1 MITIRKSIFRIMIVL
16 AVTMN
21 VHAAS
26 TRPVHAQATLNI
38 AAVVN
43 EDVIS
48 IYDLS
53 QRILMVIALSNLPNT
68 ADTHHKIAPDILRRL
83 IVEKIRLQ
91 EAKRLEIQ
99 VPEEAIRNSI
109 SNLERQNNLPAGGM
123 DQFLSSR
130 GIDPDTLKQQ
140 LNAELSW
147 IDVVRTLFRRLV
159 TVSEQEIDDVI
170 AKMKA
175 DAGKTEYLVAEIFLA
190 YDEKPRN
197 EVEMVAQR
205 IHAELGAGA
214 SWQQM
219 AQNFSESA
227 SASNSGELGWN
238 LASDLG
244 PVIGGVLTRLEPKQ
258 ISSPITTDDG
268 VYIILLRE
276 KRIAKGLEAEPE
288 DVTLGIQ
295 QLHLDVA
302 GNADSQTVTR
312 LMTKAKQLASSV
324 DTCQAFE
331 SIAKS
336 EGSPSSGFLGNLKLS
351 QLNPQLRS
359 MVQSLQVGESSQP
372 FRTADGIIVLMV
384 CERETQG
391 QKDPLAEARNDIET
405 RILNQRLSRMAS
417 QHEEKLR
424 RQAFIDIRL

>member
-1 MITIRKSIFRIMIVL
+1 MIMTRKIIFRIMIVL
-16 AVTMN
+16 ALLIS

-26 TRPVHAQATLNI
+26 TRLVHAQATLNI

-68 ADTHHKIAPDILRRL
+68 ADTHNKIAPDILRRL
-83 IVEKIRLQ
+83 IVEKLRLQ
-91 EAKRLEIQ
+91 EAKRLEIE
-99 VPEEAIRNSI
+99 VPEEAIKNSI

-123 DQFLSSR
+123 NQFLLSK
-130 GIDPDTLKQQ
+130 GIDPETLKQQ

-147 IDVVRTLFRRLV
+147 IDVVRALFRRLV

-190 YDEKPRN
+190 FDEKPRS
-197 EVEMVAQR
+197 EVEKVAQR

-214 SWQQM
+214 SWEQM

-227 SASNSGELGWN
+227 SAYNAGDLGWS
-238 LASDLG
+238 LATDLG
-244 PVIGGVLTRLEPKQ
+244 PVIGGVITRMEPRQ

-276 KRIAKGLEAEPE
+276 KRIAKGLEITPE

-295 QLHLDVA
+295 QLHLAVP
-302 GNADSQTVTR
+302 GNADAQTVTR
-312 LMTKAKQLASSV
+312 LMTRAKQLASSA

-336 EGSPSSGFLGNLKLS
+336 EGSPSSGFLGKLNLS

-372 FRTADGIIVLMV
+372 FRTADGVIVLMV
-384 CERETQG
+384 CDRISQG
-391 QKDPLAEARNDIET
+391 QKDPLAEARSDIET
-405 RILNQRLSRMAS
+405 RLLNQRLSRMAS